1 MANETLAQ
9 VPSDVSDPVVLKRF
23 LSSLVERLDVV
34 LGYRGDSAYAS
45 DITVKDLATE
55 TAENFSSLT
64 ETTATLRSDLDSAKE
79 DIADHEERLTSAED
93 QVGQLQA
100 YKSTDLRDFNV
111 EGWPIF
117 SSFTCLGSEALNP
130 PTSLIAGDTYSFFVT
145 VLPSYTQTVVILN
158 NAGASSMYVRSGL
171 TWSEVAAH
179 GWLSL

>member
-34 LGYRGDSAYAS
+34 LGYRGDSSYAL
-45 DITVKDLATE
+45 DTTVKDLAT
-55 TAENFSSLT
+55 TTTENYNSLT
-64 ETTATLRSDLDSAKE
+64 ETTAALRSDLDSAKE

-93 QVGQLQA
+93 QLGQLQA

-117 SSFTCLGSEALNP
+117 SLFTCLGSEALNP
-130 PTSLIAGDTYSFFVT
+130 PISLTAGDTYSFFVT
-145 VLPSYTQTVVILN
+145 VLPSYSQTVVILD

-171 TWSEVAAH
+171 TWSEVAAN

>member
-34 LGYRGDSAYAS
+34 LGYRGDSSYAS
-45 DITVKDLATE
+45 DTTVKDLATT
-55 TAENFSSLT
+55 TAENFSNLT
-64 ETTATLRSDLDSAKE
+64 ETTSTLQSDLGTAKE
-79 DIADHEERLTSAED
+79 TVAGHEERLTSTED
-93 QVGQLQA
+93 QLGQLQA
-100 YKSTDLRDFNV
+100 YKSTGLCDFNV

-130 PTSLIAGDTYSFFVT
+130 PAALTAGDTYSFFVT
-145 VLPSYTQTVVILN
+145 VLPSYVQTVVVLDN
-158 NAGASSMYVRSGL
+158 TGASKQYVRSGL
-171 TWSEVAAH
+171 TWTEVAAN